1 MKHDPKKIKL
11 PRDRERIIL
20 KLERSV
26 KKIEDKLNK
35 MGIKQTHRGPRI
47 SDPAHANK
55 TSYLY

>member
-1 MKHDPKKIKL
+1 MKQYPKKIKL
-11 PRDRERIIL
+11 PKDQEIITL

-35 MGIKQTHRGPRI
+35 MGIGQTHHGPRI